1 MSFVFL
7 PLELL
12 IEIFAYLD
20 RVGLKTIRLV
30 CRLFA
35 ETSSPNLFEH
45 VLVAPRYEAL
55 GAFQKISLHPI
66 YQRYVKELIY
76 DGSVYD
82 KGLATNERAYMRHL
96 ECDVA
101 SDYRLDSWGRRGRF
115 KQYQQLYD
123 DQEGIRTS
131 GILFHTLVRALES
144 MPNVHSIVYSPG
156 PRSIPIESK
165 KLKDILP
172 RGDPHFTRAYS
183 SVEDYP
189 NYIERA
195 QHGFHMLI
203 GALGSVQ
210 YAGVRNFRVDI
221 PAPNSNL
228 LGTELTD
235 YVFAIPVEQLS
246 AGIHLFSHLQTL
258 TLPIKLTAPG
268 SHDISPDITVNFA
281 ALRTLLKHAKEIE
294 NVSVC
299 LRKWKLDPCHMY
311 GAWFDPNGSII
322 PIALGSPTWPKLR
335 SLRLSGMHAHAEEV
349 SKLISR
355 HSETLVEL
363 EFTYFSVTYGLWAD
377 IVNTVLQDT
386 RVQNFRLLCVNE
398 SMVGNTAFRSMSLDE
413 RNDWTYSGIMKLNP
427 YGSREFVSAYSFST
441 SQFQAFLLTILCW
454 PQLPIARSRS
464 VYTQPSCNDRL
475 R

>member
-7 PLELL
+7 PSELL

-30 CRLFA
+30 CRLFE

-45 VLVAPRYEAL
+45 VLVAPRYKAL
-55 GAFQKISLHPI
+55 GAFQLISQHPI

-82 KGLATNERAYMRHL
+82 KGLATNERVYMRHL
-96 ECDVA
+96 KCDVA
-101 SDYRLDSWGRRGRF
+101 SNYRLDSQERRRF

-123 DQEGIRTS
+123 DQEVIRTE

-165 KLKDILP
+165 ELKDILP
-172 RGDPHFTRAYS
+172 RGDPHFTQAYPFA
-183 SVEDYP
+183 EDHP

-195 QHGFHMLI
+195 QHGFHILV
-203 GALGSVQ
+203 GALGFVQ

-246 AGIHLFSHLQTL
+246 AGIYLFSHLQTL
-258 TLPIKLTAPG
+258 TLPIKLIAPG
-268 SHDISPDITVNFA
+268 SHHISPDITVNFA

-299 LRKWKLDPCHMY
+299 LRGWNLDPRHMY
-311 GAWFDPNGSII
+311 GAWFDRGGSII

-363 EFTYFSVTYGLWAD
+363 EFTYFSLTDGLWAD

-413 RNDWTYSGIMKLNP
+413 RNNWTYSGTMRLDP
-427 YGSREFVSAYSFST
+427 YGSREFVSAYAFST
-441 SQFQAFLLTILCW
+441 SPFQVLLLTVLFW
-454 PQLPIARSRS
+454 PQLPIAGSRS
-464 VYTQPSCNDRL
+464 VYTQPSD
-475 R
+475 